1 MIGPYQAGGAF
12 VMRAWA
18 KVNGETLERYIA
30 SYVEALRWSLDRK
43 NRDEAVAMLVAR
55 LKLPNDIAA
64 RSYDLIVEP
73 GFGFAPDARFNHEGF
88 RNVLALRAEVE
99 GGKPSSPE
107 RYVDLS
113 YYERALKRLD

>member
-18 KVNGETLERYIA
+18 KANADTVERYLA
-30 SYVEALRWSLDRK
+30 AYVEALRWSLDAR
-43 NRDEAVAMLVAR
+43 NRNESIAMLVAR
-55 LKLPNDIAA
+55 LKLTPEIAT
-64 RSYDLIVEP
+64 RSYDLMIDP
-73 GFGFAPDARFNHEGF
+73 AFGFAPDARFNHEGF

-99 GGKPSSPE
+99 GAAPASPE

-113 YYERALKRLD
+113 YYQRALKRID